1 MNEQDK
7 KEFEKQA
14 AEILRSK
21 NVDDEVH
28 LADSNKGGLST
39 LCGKPISQLK
49 QSAKWDDITCEP
61 CRAVSKR
68 IVAAGS

>member
-21 NVDDEVH
+21 NLDDQVH
-28 LADSNKGGLST
+28 LADSNKDALST

-49 QSAKWDDITCEP
+49 QSAIWDEITCEP
-61 CRAVSKR
+61 CKAVSRR
-68 IVAAGS
+68 IVAAGR